1 MNAINQAF
9 GWVLRTFNGWTHHYL
24 LALLLFALSI
34 KLLLLP
40 FGIQQQKKSIKGAK
54 LRPKLA
60 LIEKKYA
67 GRTDRATMEKK
78 QQEIMELQR
87 AEGYSPLSG
96 CLPMIIQ
103 MVLIFILYAIIQNP
117 LTYICQYSAEQI
129 AAIREA
135 VNATAGL
142 SLAENVSQIELLG
155 EVQKLLA
162 NGTFAVEGV
171 NFALLPNFSL
181 GSLNFALKPDFSSAM
196 AVLPFLVFAV
206 QFGTMKLTRLFMP
219 ANPMQP
225 DQTREQKISMWIM
238 DLSMPLLSLFFCF
251 NLPSALGVYWIYQ
264 GLLGV
269 LQQFILAKVM
279 PLPKYTDEEIKEYL
293 KSVKA
298 KNTAP
303 KTRVRSL
310 HHIDDDDY
318 ESLPEPKNAAAKE
331 SKGPIAQAP
340 IKQDAPSAPKDNAPQ
355 DSAPQDN
362 HPEDGE

>member
-9 GWVLRTFNGWTHHYL
+9 GWVLRTFNSWTHHYL
-24 LALLLFALSI
+24 LALLLFALAI

-60 LIEKKYA
+60 VIEKKYA
-67 GRTDRATMEKK
+67 GRTDRVTMEKK
-78 QQEIMELQR
+78 NQEIMELQR
-87 AEGYSPLSG
+87 AEGYSPLAG
-96 CLPMIIQ
+96 CLPMLIQ
-103 MVLIFILYAIIQNP
+103 MALIFILYAIIQNP
-117 LTYICQYSAEQI
+117 LTYICQYSTEQI

-135 VNATAGL
+135 VNATAGM
-142 SLAENVSQIELLG
+142 SLTEKVQQIELLG
-155 EVQKLLA
+155 YVQNLLA
-162 NGTFAVEGV
+162 DGTLSAVEGV
-171 NFALLPNFSL
+171 DLSLLPNFSL
-181 GSLNFALKPDFSSAM
+181 GSLNFALKPDFTSAM

-225 DQTREQKISMWIM
+225 NQTREQKISMWIM
-238 DLSMPLLSLFFCF
+238 DLSMPLLSLFFSF
-251 NLPSALGVYWIYQ
+251 NLPGALGVYWIYQ

-269 LQQFILAKVM
+269 LQQFILAKAM

-318 ESLPEPKNAAAKE
+318 EDLPEPKNTSAKE
-331 SKGPIAQAP
+331 SKGPIAKAP
-340 IKQDAPSAPKDNAPQ
+340 MKQDEPKTPKDDAPSDTTPKD
-355 DSAPQDN
+355 
-362 HPEDGE
+362 GE